1 MAQEPGRTR
10 FGSTEHLAAEAI
22 VAYVDGELPL
32 QPYLRASAHLSI
44 CGECVAEVEAQ
55 RQARVALQQLTAPS
69 MPAYLFCALSKIPET
84 TPETTS
90 EQSAGSNPAHRLGGI
105 AGFVGSR
112 LRRK

>member
-1 MAQEPGRTR
+1 MTQESGRIR

-44 CGECVAEVEAQ
+44 CSECVADVEAQ
-55 RQARVALQQLTAPS
+55 RQARGALQQSATPS
-69 MPAYLFCALSKIPET
+69 MPAYLYCALSKIPET
-84 TPETTS
+84 TTERGLAANPHPTS
-90 EQSAGSNPAHRLGGI
+90 HRLSGI

-112 LRRK
+112 LRRR